1 MMISLTCRKGIK
13 VRLDAAYDIEKETVE
28 YRVTCGNARLYFPDF
43 KDAAIHFKSLR
54 EEIEKGCDMGERL
67 ANLKALYG
75 KKGVA

>member
-1 MMISLTCRKGIK
+1 MISLTMKNGIT

-43 KDAAIHFKSLR
+43 KDAAINFKSLR
-54 EEIEKGCDMGERL
+54 EDIEKGGDMGERL
-67 ANLKALYG
+67 ATLKALYG